1 VHVCAQ
7 GLRQAETEFL
17 LWQSVSNYPFCQ
29 LITDL
34 NSGGVAFF
42 ALPSVCSGEAM
53 RVMYRVLPTMDD
65 VWQFMSNLV
74 KSLDVDALTSVLRS
88 DARAGNLPEQL
99 EQPRRVKPRLEGRT
113 SQLNSSALSR
123 ADWFW
128 QQLSAMQADER
139 DVACLR
145 DVDSFNDWLPPYPV
159 ATPYHS

>member
-1 VHVCAQ
+1 MNSR
-7 GLRQAETEFL
+7 LRYIYA
-17 LWQSVSNYPFCQ
+17 FCQ

-42 ALPSVCSGEAM
+42 ALPSACAGEAT
-53 RVMYRVLPTMDD
+53 RVMYKVLPTMDD

-74 KSLDVDALTSVLRS
+74 KSLNVDALTSVLRCDS
-88 DARAGNLPEQL
+88 RAGQLPEQL
-99 EQPRRVKPRLEGRT
+99 EHPRRVKPRLEGGT
-113 SQLNSSALSR
+113 SHFNSSGLSR

-128 QQLSAMQADER
+128 QQLSAMQADEH

-145 DVDSFNDWLPPYPV
+145 DVDRYNDWLPPYPA